1 MWGSLLIERELFY
14 VLLIFV
20 PLKKNEKIEKKKK
33 RKNICDEINLPK
45 KRNKKREKNKNKIK

>member
-1 MWGSLLIERELFY
+1 MGSLLIERELFY

-20 PLKKNEKIEKKKK
+20 PLKKNEKIEKK
-33 RKNICDEINLPK
+33 RKNICDKINLPK